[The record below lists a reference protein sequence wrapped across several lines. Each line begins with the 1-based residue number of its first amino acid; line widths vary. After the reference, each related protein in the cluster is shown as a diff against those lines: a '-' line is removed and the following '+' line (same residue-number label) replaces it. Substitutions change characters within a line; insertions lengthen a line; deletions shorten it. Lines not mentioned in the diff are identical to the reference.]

1 MSHYEDIERP
11 LYASELFKAFK
22 LNIISNHR
30 SNFLSSEKLD
40 TSISFEVSL
49 FYVDD
54 WGGGR
59 PSFNISFKS
68 PWFDVPDGFLSG
80 RADDV
85 FEKRFEPFSTEED
98 TRGPSPYMQFDLKRR
113 KKVKDK
119 EPDYYGTLVD
129 KMPGFEAAT
138 YTMKCWIRHDKETG
152 GQCLEGTLRYLR
164 DEIEWD
170 GCIYP
175 PEID

>member
-68 PWFDVPDGFLSG
+68 PLFDVPDGFLSG
-80 RADDV
+80 RADDF
-85 FEKRFEPFSTEED
+85 FEKRFEPFSPDED

-129 KMPGFEAAT
+129 KMTGFEAET
-138 YTMKCWIRHDKETG
+138 YTMKCWILHDKETG
-152 GQCLEGTLRYLR
+152 SQYLDGTLTRL
-164 DEIEWD
+164 EFIEK
-170 GCIYP
+170 
-175 PEID
+175 